1 APLVDRVLE
10 QAGTLTVGPLP
21 EVELARLIQG
31 LLPMESTLAAQLAER
46 TGGNPSHAYTVLQD
60 WAHAGVLALRA
71 GGFELVGTM
80 PEVPPLK
87 DVWHRRVESV
97 LYELPVGT
105 EELLERA
112 ATLGLRVNELE
123 WQRVSDDPKA
133 VYAKSGRVL
142 FRPDLALLRDQLRDR
157 LLSLRLADDSRD
169 GWVFA
174 NEMFREA
181 ILKRA
186 ARAGRLPS
194 LHRASARMLLH
205 MEASHQYAERIGRH
219 LLAGERADVA
229 IPQLLEG
236 IRQRRQRSGDA
247 ATLPLLAEVDRALRD
262 AGVAEHDRGWA
273 ELSALRADVFID
285 LGRRRDAE
293 RWARETLRR
302 AREGGF
308 DDLTARALWVA
319 ARVLL
324 EEGDPAAAD
333 TLLAEAEDRLGT
345 DGDPALRG
353 EVHASRSRCARLR
366 GENGP
371 SRGHAKLAAAALT
384 EAGER
389 SPIGE
394 AWRVL
399 GEDALADGDLDD
411 AQRSLDKALAR
422 HRNNPLRRG
431 MVEVRLG
438 QVAQARGDLDQA
450 LQALTSAVEHLRQ
463 AGSARAA
470 EAWTA
475 LARLHLARR
484 DWGEARQVAGNLV
497 RRLTEKQAAHV
508 LVTAHAILIAAA
520 AGMRDWPGV
529 DRHVAHLTTLAD
541 ASRQPD
547 PSLLEVFELAQHRA
561 ETAGETLRAQRV
573 RRLAT
578 LFGDPRRDRTELS

>member
-1 APLVDRVLE
+1 
-10 QAGTLTVGPLP
+10 
-21 EVELARLIQG
+21 
-31 LLPMESTLAAQLAER
+31 
-46 TGGNPSHAYTVLQD
+46 
-60 WAHAGVLALRA
+60 
-71 GGFELVGTM
+71 
-80 PEVPPLK
+80 
-87 DVWHRRVESV
+87 
-97 LYELPVGT
+97 
-105 EELLERA
+105 
-112 ATLGLRVNELE
+112 
-123 WQRVSDDPKA
+123 
-133 VYAKSGRVL
+133 
-142 FRPDLALLRDQLRDR
+142 
-157 LLSLRLADDSRD
+157 
-169 GWVFA
+169 
-174 NEMFREA
+174 
-181 ILKRA
+181 
-186 ARAGRLPS
+186 AGRLPS

-262 AGVAEHDRGWA
+262 AGVADHDRGWA

-333 TLLAEAEDRLGT
+333 TLLAEAEELLGA
-345 DGDPALRG
+345 DGDAALRG

-366 GENGP
+366 GEAGP

-399 GEDALADGDLDD
+399 GEDALADGELDD

-450 LQALTSAVEHLRQ
+450 LQSLTSAVEHLRQ

-497 RRLTEKQAAHV
+497 RRLTEKHAAHV
-508 LVTAHAILIAAA
+508 LVTAHAILVAAA

-529 DRHVAHLTTLAD
+529 DRHVAHLTTLSD
-541 ASRQPD
+541 ALRQPD
-547 PSLLEVFELAQHRA
+547 PTLLEVFELAHHRA
-561 ETAGETLRAQRV
+561 ETAGETLRAQKV
-573 RRLAT
+573 RRLT
-578 LFGDPRRDRTELS
+578 DLFRDPRQDRTELS